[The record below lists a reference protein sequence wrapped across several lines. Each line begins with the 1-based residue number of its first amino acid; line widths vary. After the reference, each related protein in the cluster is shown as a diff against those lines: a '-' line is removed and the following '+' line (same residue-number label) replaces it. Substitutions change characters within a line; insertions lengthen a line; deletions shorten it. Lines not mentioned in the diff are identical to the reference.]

1 MKARIWTSALAV
13 AATLLGLSTSVQ
25 AQPWMGQEHDGMHMT
40 RKAGAPHLEQM
51 AKKLGLNT
59 EQQNQLKALHEKQ
72 QAAMQ
77 NQRKQN
83 QKLQEERSAA
93 WAAPTLDAARL
104 ESLRQQEVLQFEAM
118 SKLRLEHQLAVAKI
132 LTPAQRQQMAA
143 WRKERLSQQHE
154 RQHERQ
160 EQRQKNHQDKHHD

>member
-1 MKARIWTSALAV
+1 MKTRIWTSALAV
-13 AATLLGLSTSVQ
+13 AATVLGLSTAAQ
-25 AQPWMGQEHDGMHMT
+25 AQPWMGQGQEHDGMHMAQ
-40 RKAGAPHLEQM
+40 KAGAPHVEHM

-72 QAAMQ
+72 RAAMQ
-77 NQRKQN
+77 SQRKQN

-104 ESLRQQEVLQFEAM
+104 ESLRQEEVQQFEAM

-132 LTPAQRQQMAA
+132 LTPAQRQQMAQ
-143 WRKERLSQQHE
+143 WRKDRLSRHHE
-154 RQHERQ
+154 RQSKDKKHRL
-160 EQRQKNHQDKHHD
+160 DKHHD